1 MSEGNS
7 KIPHSKKDVEE
18 FLILWKTLNDNE
30 KKTLLFNML
39 EGNLVTKLQQLAVQG
54 VDLVHCE
61 EDGTNLL
68 HHAAYSD
75 NSEVIRCLLYV
86 GCEIEKK
93 DERGR
98 TPLHIAS
105 ANGNLQSLRILLE
118 NSKNWF
124 DKDNN
129 GKTFL
134 HLVNE
139 NIVLKTY
146 LLTIALFIKKKIFR
160 FKF

>member
-7 KIPHSKKDVEE
+7 KIPHSKKYVEE

-39 EGNLVTKLQQLAVQG
+39 EGNLVSKLHHLAIQG

-75 NSEVIRCLLYV
+75 NPEVIQCLLYI
-86 GCEIEKK
+86 GCELEKK
-93 DERGR
+93 DINGR

-105 ANGNLQSLRILLE
+105 TNGNLHTLKILLE
-118 NSKNWF
+118 NSKSWLV
-124 DKDNN
+124 KDNF
-129 GKTFL
+129 GKNFL
-134 HLVNE
+134 QLANE
-139 NIVLKTY
+139 NLVFKIY
-146 LLTIALFIKKKIFR
+146 LLTITLFIKKKIFR
-160 FKF
+160 F